1 MILVAAIPALVLMP
15 PIIRNTFDG
24 LGPRMAGLLMI
35 LVTLFLGAIL
45 PLLEPLIRP
54 EGSRP

>member
-1 MILVAAIPALVLMP
+1 MP

-45 PLLEPLIRP
+45 PLLEPLIGP